1 MRSVTAVDHTTI
13 VVELDRPNAGLP
25 WVLSGL
31 PFSVI
36 GDGGAPTGDYSIESD
51 DGLGLVLR
59 LRSGRLVD
67 DGVGV
72 REVVVTWVDDGTE
85 GYDMVVDGLVDAAVV
100 DPESAADAET
110 RFGTRFPATSAVRF
124 YVLNP
129 GSATLAEREHRAR
142 LLSEIDRRSIVDNV
156 PGLRLTTADGLVPA
170 TASGHDPAVCGMPCD
185 VDSDPSGAAAGDDDA
200 MLVSASLRVSYAGE
214 DQAAMAEAV
223 ALQLSEAGYETTWT
237 ELGAR
242 DLAAAIVDGSTD
254 LFAFGWVAPSTSIDG
269 VLPAL
274 LGADSPANVAR
285 IDSAAVTELLD
296 QAARTGDDEARWA
309 ILERAH
315 QAALEEAK
323 ILPVANSTSLLVTRP
338 QLADLV
344 TRADGSIDLE
354 TIR

>member
-1 MRSVTAVDHTTI
+1 MTRTI
-13 VVELDRPNAGLP
+13 VESATKTSIIGFDQ
-25 WVLSGL
+25 

-59 LRSGRLVD
+59 LRSGRLVG

-237 ELGAR
+237 
-242 DLAAAIVDGSTD
+242 
-254 LFAFGWVAPSTSIDG
+254 
-269 VLPAL
+269 
-274 LGADSPANVAR
+274 
-285 IDSAAVTELLD
+285 
-296 QAARTGDDEARWA
+296 
-309 ILERAH
+309 
-315 QAALEEAK
+315 
-323 ILPVANSTSLLVTRP
+323 
-338 QLADLV
+338 
-344 TRADGSIDLE
+344 
-354 TIR
+354 